1 MVCSRYL
8 FSIWNWC
15 VRKIYWR
22 VTNNNLD
29 ELSDHEPDDTDRLVQ
44 PVFDTDRLVQP
55 VFDTD
60 RLVPPVFDTDRLVPP
75 VFDKQVIIE
84 LLYEYDD

>member
-22 VTNNNLD
+22 ATNNNLD
-29 ELSDHEPDDTDRLVQ
+29 ELSDHEPDDTDRLVE
-44 PVFDTDRLVQP
+44 PVFE
-55 VFDTD
+55 
-60 RLVPPVFDTDRLVPP
+60 
-75 VFDKQVIIE
+75 KQVIIE

>member
-15 VRKIYWR
+15 VRKMYWR
-22 VTNNNLD
+22 VTNNNID
-29 ELSDHEPDDTDRLVQ
+29 ELSDYEPD
-44 PVFDTDRLVQP
+44 
-55 VFDTD
+55 DTD
-60 RLVPPVFDTDRLVPP
+60 RLVPPVFE
-75 VFDKQVIIE
+75 KQVIIE

>member
-22 VTNNNLD
+22 DNINNLD
-29 ELSDHEPDDTDRLVQ
+29 ELSDSVPD
-44 PVFDTDRLVQP
+44 
-55 VFDTD
+55 
-60 RLVPPVFDTDRLVPP
+60 
-75 VFDKQVIIE
+75 DKQVIIE
-84 LLYEYDD
+84 LLDEYDE

>member
-29 ELSDHEPDDTDRLVQ
+29 ELSDHEPDDTDRLVE
-44 PVFDTDRLVQP
+44 PVFDTDRLVEP

-60 RLVPPVFDTDRLVPP
+60 RLVEPVFE
-75 VFDKQVIIE
+75 KQVIIE

>member
-29 ELSDHEPDDTDRLVQ
+29 ELSDHEPDE
-44 PVFDTDRLVQP
+44 
-55 VFDTD
+55 
-60 RLVPPVFDTDRLVPP
+60 
-75 VFDKQVIIE
+75 KQVIIE